1 MYTFINIAAGVQQF
15 CHESGCTKSQC
26 SSCIIFHI
34 HIGSNPKFT
43 ARIKYKIWVFYII
56 STIKCPVFKS
66 FSKLWLRIFK
76 KLKNSLIINSYAWL
90 VTPQYLFNYR
100 FIFSLKSYGT
110 SHEKN
115 ISGIFC
121 MVETFILYRSF
132 FNWRIYCF
140 ATRYYHTVQPKNR
153 TLVGIFLRLSLL

>member
-43 ARIKYKIWVFYII
+43 ARIKNKNWFSYFVFRI
-56 STIKCPVFKS
+56 

-76 KLKNSLIINSYAWL
+76 ILKNSLIIKSYAWL

>member
-1 MYTFINIAAGVQQF
+1 MLLGFSNFVTNRVAQKVNALPVSFFMYTLDQIRSLLQ
-15 CHESGCTKSQC
+15 ESNTRFEFS
-26 SSCIIFHI
+26 
-34 HIGSNPKFT
+34 
-43 ARIKYKIWVFYII
+43 I
-56 STIKCPVFKS
+56 SLAQSPVFKS

-115 ISGIFC
+115 SSSIFC

-140 ATRYYHTVQPKNR
+140 ATRY
-153 TLVGIFLRLSLL
+153 

>member
-1 MYTFINIAAGVQQF
+1 MLLGFSNFVTNRVAQKVNALPVSFFIYTLDQIRSLLR
-15 CHESGCTKSQC
+15 ESK
-26 SSCIIFHI
+26 IRFDFHI
-34 HIGSNPKFT
+34 ISK
-43 ARIKYKIWVFYII
+43 IKWNRMI
-56 STIKCPVFKS
+56 